1 MIASPEGDAAS
12 PAGDAV
18 SPTGDLLA
26 SQNFGI
32 CDTTPFFRQFDQ
44 NKSVVNYFYFLKYT

>member
-1 MIASPEGDAAS
+1 MTAYPEGDAAS

-26 SQNFGI
+26 PPNFGI
-32 CDTTPFFRQFDQ
+32 CDTTRQVLDLILPEIA
-44 NKSVVNYFYFLKYT
+44 KCGETLVES